1 VLLLGTERKLVY
13 VYSQNEK
20 PSTGCSGAAV
30 ITVAVWSLTAETI
43 EQSQSA
49 AQQYKQHHGTHRQAG
64 IVPTNSTTVMDQYGT
79 YKNLKAMIKIS
90 VEKSVLDGGYGW
102 IENVWGLWHS
112 VCHTVSQAQVFML
125 ETLFEH
131 YIQNSLQVNFEL
143 ATQHCY

>member
-13 VYSQNEK
+13 IYSQNEK

-30 ITVAVWSLTAETI
+30 ITVAVWSLTAETV

-49 AQQYKQHHGTHRQAG
+49 AQQYKQHHRTHRQAG
-64 IVPTNSTTVMDQYGT
+64 IVPTDSTTVMDQYGT

-90 VEKSVLDGGYGW
+90 VEKSALDGGYGW
-102 IENVWGLWHS
+102 IENVRGLGHC
-112 VCHTVSQAQVFML
+112 VCHTVSQAWVLTL

-131 YIQNSLQVNFEL
+131 YMQNSIQVSSEL